1 LRAARVASRASIHE
15 GARKGIFPADRFWG
29 AKGRSA
35 LHPPVLDAKPTFAE
49 MEEKPAETERL
60 RRDVEGALR
69 RALDPSDVI
78 PLLHRLARTAAPG
91 TDESVFAHRHLA
103 ELIAARHPWR
113 AALYARRVTAERP
126 DDDRAWAVLALC
138 QTLLANYRFA
148 AASYQRALSC
158 APKNPWYAHNL
169 GHLLDVAL
177 GRPQE
182 ALGWLRTAYAGAPTH
197 GEIATSLAHALARA
211 GQLAEA
217 KRVLGR
223 AMRKGAS
230 SEQQALLR
238 WIEQGA
244 PADKRAARSKP
255 TIVPLPGTEDVGVP
269 SRVRPAKRVRPAA
282 KDLVRQQVTALH
294 AALDRGL
301 ENLPLAPRQRARARA
316 LARDVVSREVF
327 ARGGAGEDGALRT
340 QAVAAAIAYAIVW
353 LDEVPLTQ
361 AEVAAPFRVSVARL
375 RGRFAELRSKLAL
388 HT

>member
-1 LRAARVASRASIHE
+1 M
-15 GARKGIFPADRFWG
+15 DR
-29 AKGRSA
+29 
-35 LHPPVLDAKPTFAE
+35 DAKPTFAT
-49 MEEKPAETERL
+49 MEETPAETERL

-69 RALDPSDVI
+69 RALDPSDVL
-78 PLLHRLARTAAPG
+78 PLLHRLARSAAPG

-158 APKNPWYAHNL
+158 APKNPWCAHNL

-182 ALGWLRTAYAGAPTH
+182 ALAWLRTAYAGAPNH

-211 GQLAEA
+211 GLLGEA
-217 KRVLGR
+217 KTVLAR
-223 AMRKGAS
+223 AMRTAAS

-255 TIVPLPGTEDVGVP
+255 TIVPLPGTEDVSVGSVT
-269 SRVRPAKRVRPAA
+269 RRTKRVRP
-282 KDLVRQQVTALH
+282 
-294 AALDRGL
+294 
-301 ENLPLAPRQRARARA
+301 
-316 LARDVVSREVF
+316 
-327 ARGGAGEDGALRT
+327 
-340 QAVAAAIAYAIVW
+340 
-353 LDEVPLTQ
+353 
-361 AEVAAPFRVSVARL
+361 
-375 RGRFAELRSKLAL
+375 
-388 HT
+388 

>member
-1 LRAARVASRASIHE
+1 
-15 GARKGIFPADRFWG
+15 
-29 AKGRSA
+29 
-35 LHPPVLDAKPTFAE
+35 
-49 MEEKPAETERL
+49 MEENPRETERL

-69 RALDPSDVI
+69 RALDPADVL
-78 PLLHRLARTAAPG
+78 PLLHRLARSAAPG

-148 AASYQRALSC
+148 AASYQRALAC

-177 GRPQE
+177 DRPGE
-182 ALGWLRTAYAGAPTH
+182 ALAWLRTAYAGAPNH
-197 GEIATSLAHALARA
+197 PEIATSLAHALARA
-211 GQLAEA
+211 GQLDAA
-217 KRVLGR
+217 KRVLAR
-223 AMRKGAS
+223 AMRKASS

-244 PADKRAARSKP
+244 PADKRAARAKP
-255 TIVPLPGTEDVGVP
+255 TIVPLPGTEDVGGGNAP
-269 SRVRPAKRVRPAA
+269 RKPRRPRPAA
-282 KDLVRQQVTALH
+282 TKDHVRQQVTALH

-316 LARDVVSREVF
+316 LARDAVSREVF
-327 ARGGAGEDGALRT
+327 GRSAANEANEDRSLRT

-353 LDEVPLTQ
+353 LDDVPLTQ

-375 RGRFAELRSKLAL
+375 RGRFTELRGKLGL
-388 HT
+388 TP